1 MSFKKISPGSG
12 KTLRGMVF
20 VNEKIMIKD
29 GDLKNLT
36 PEDFIIPFEIPGTEG
51 SIVLIEEDKN
61 PYNGERVIFGLWE
74 NIMVPDGY
82 RLESLKFFLPVS
94 QNLIIKNLSRYKSIL
109 NWINTNKFC
118 GCCGSPNRFSDK
130 EEALVCSNIECGR
143 IIYPRISPAVI
154 TLIHK
159 GNKILLAKHNLRNQ
173 EIYTCIAGYVEAGET
188 VEECVHREVYEE
200 VGLKIKDLTYAGSQY
215 WAFPD
220 QIMFAFHCNWAE
232 GEINPDPV
240 ELKEARWFETCN
252 LPENI
257 SIPGSVAYNLIKGK
271 FSSKAPT
278 PDFLPE

>member
-1 MSFKKISPGSG
+1 MSFKKINPENIENI
-12 KTLRGMVF
+12 RGMIF
-20 VNEKIMIKD
+20 INDEIMIKD
-29 GDLKNLT
+29 NELKNLT
-36 PEDFIIPFEIPGTEG
+36 WKDFLIPLKIPGTEG
-51 SIVLIEEDKN
+51 CILLIEEDKS
-61 PYNGERVIFGLWE
+61 PYNGEQVIFGQWK
-74 NIMVPDGY
+74 NINLPEGY
-82 RLESLKFFLPVS
+82 RLEKLKFFLPIS

-130 EEALVCSNIECGR
+130 EEALVCSNTECGR
-143 IIYPRISPAVI
+143 IIYPRISPAII

-159 GNKILLAKHNLRNQ
+159 GSKILLAKHNLRNQ

-200 VGLKIKDLTYAGSQY
+200 VGLKIKDLTYAGSQC

-240 ELKEARWFETCN
+240 ELKEAKWFEIGN

-257 SIPGSVAYNLIKGK
+257 PVPGSVAYNLLKGK
-271 FSSKAPT
+271 FKRK
-278 PDFLPE
+278 

>member
-1 MSFKKISPGSG
+1 MSFKKINPENIENI
-12 KTLRGMVF
+12 RGMIF
-20 VNEKIMIKD
+20 INDEILIKD
-29 GDLKNLT
+29 NELKNLT
-36 PEDFIIPFEIPGTEG
+36 WKDFLIPLKIPGTEG
-51 SIVLIEEDKN
+51 CILLIEEDKS
-61 PYNGERVIFGLWE
+61 PYNGEQVIFGQWK
-74 NIMVPDGY
+74 NINLPEGY
-82 RLESLKFFLPVS
+82 RLEKLKFFLPVS

-143 IIYPRISPAVI
+143 IIYPRISPAII

-159 GNKILLAKHNLRNQ
+159 GSKILLAKHNLRNQ

-215 WAFPD
+215 WPFPD

-232 GEINPDPV
+232 GEINLDPV
-240 ELKEARWFETCN
+240 ELKEAKWFETGN

-257 SIPGSVAYNLIKGK
+257 PVPGSVAYNLIKGK
-271 FSSKAPT
+271 FSNKAP
-278 PDFLPE
+278 DSLHG

>member
-1 MSFKKISPGSG
+1 MSFKKINPENIENI
-12 KTLRGMVF
+12 RGMIF
-20 VNEKIMIKD
+20 INDEILIKD
-29 GDLKNLT
+29 NELKNLT
-36 PEDFIIPFEIPGTEG
+36 WKDFLIPLKIPGTEG
-51 SIVLIEEDKN
+51 CILLIEEDKS
-61 PYNGERVIFGLWE
+61 PYNGEQVIFGQWK
-74 NIMVPDGY
+74 NINLPEGY
-82 RLESLKFFLPVS
+82 RLEKLKFFLPVS

-118 GCCGSPNRFSDK
+118 GCCGSSNRFSDK

-143 IIYPRISPAVI
+143 IIYPRISPAII

-159 GNKILLAKHNLRNQ
+159 GSKILLAKHNLRNQ

-215 WAFPD
+215 WPFPD

-240 ELKEARWFETCN
+240 ELKEAKWFETGN

-257 SIPGSVAYNLIKGK
+257 PVPGSVAYNLIKGK
-271 FSSKAPT
+271 FSNKAP
-278 PDFLPE
+278 DSLHG

>member
-1 MSFKKISPGSG
+1 MSFKKINPENIENI
-12 KTLRGMVF
+12 RGMIF
-20 VNEKIMIKD
+20 INDEIMIKD
-29 GDLKNLT
+29 NELKNLT
-36 PEDFIIPFEIPGTEG
+36 WKDFLIPLKIPGTEG
-51 SIVLIEEDKN
+51 CILLIEEDKS
-61 PYNGERVIFGLWE
+61 PYNGEQVIFGQWK
-74 NIMVPDGY
+74 NINLPEGY
-82 RLESLKFFLPVS
+82 RLEKLKFFLPVS

-130 EEALVCSNIECGR
+130 EEALVCSNTECGR
-143 IIYPRISPAVI
+143 IIYPRISPAII

-159 GNKILLAKHNLRNQ
+159 GSKILLAKHNLRNQ

-200 VGLKIKDLTYAGSQY
+200 VGLKIKDLTYAGSQC

-240 ELKEARWFETCN
+240 ELKEAKWFEIGN

-257 SIPGSVAYNLIKGK
+257 PVPGSVAYNLLKGK
-271 FSSKAPT
+271 FKRK
-278 PDFLPE
+278 

>member
-1 MSFKKISPGSG
+1 MSFKKINPENIENI
-12 KTLRGMVF
+12 RGMIF
-20 VNEKIMIKD
+20 INDEIMIKD
-29 GDLKNLT
+29 NELKNLT
-36 PEDFIIPFEIPGTEG
+36 WKDFLIPLKIPGTEG
-51 SIVLIEEDKN
+51 CILLIEEDKS
-61 PYNGERVIFGLWE
+61 PYNEEQVIFGQWK
-74 NIMVPDGY
+74 NINLPEGY
-82 RLESLKFFLPVS
+82 RLEKLKFFLPVS
-94 QNLIIKNLSRYKSIL
+94 QNIIIKNLSRYKSIL

-130 EEALVCSNIECGR
+130 EEALVCSNTECGR
-143 IIYPRISPAVI
+143 IIYPRISPAII

-159 GNKILLAKHNLRNQ
+159 GSKILLAKHNLRNQ

-200 VGLKIKDLTYAGSQY
+200 VGLKIKDLTYAGSQC

-240 ELKEARWFETCN
+240 ELKEAKWFEIGN

-257 SIPGSVAYNLIKGK
+257 PVPGSVAYNLIKGK
-271 FSSKAPT
+271 FSNKAP
-278 PDFLPE
+278 DSLHG